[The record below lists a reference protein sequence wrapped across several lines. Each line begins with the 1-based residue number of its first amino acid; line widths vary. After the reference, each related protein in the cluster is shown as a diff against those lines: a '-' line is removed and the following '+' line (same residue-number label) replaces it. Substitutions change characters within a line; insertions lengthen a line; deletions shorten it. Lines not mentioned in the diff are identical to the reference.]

1 LRFGSPRLTDQTPSV
16 STALRLTHTACRPA
30 RPERESRE
38 RGVRIESQL
47 APCREVRD
55 ELVRPTGIR
64 EAHLDEPPHR
74 RHRATTSSE
83 DHVRRLTAVRLRLR
97 RRENTASDHRG
108 TFIGPSR
115 PLSYARPVISV
126 QDLVKRY
133 KKADRNAVDG
143 ITFDVQAGEFF
154 ALLGPNGAGKT
165 TTISILTT
173 TLAPTSGTAKIDGR
187 DIVRESSAVRRIVGI
202 IFQRPSL
209 DMNLTAEENVRFH
222 AILYKLY
229 PYAPSYALMPAE
241 YRKQVKELADLLG
254 IGADMG
260 KPMKT
265 FSGGMRRKLEIV
277 RSLIHRPKVLFL
289 DEPTAGLD
297 VPSRR
302 TLWEYLG
309 TIRRESGTTI
319 FLTTHY
325 LEEAEEADHIC
336 IIDKGKI
343 VTFGTPDDIKR
354 DLVQEYVLVDADDR
368 RRLRDELAR
377 LELPIEGAGP
387 IKIML
392 GGRGVHQILKAIET
406 PLTVVRTHAPTLEDA
421 YLEIV
426 SPPHE

>member
-1 LRFGSPRLTDQTPSV
+1 M
-16 STALRLTHTACRPA
+16 
-30 RPERESRE
+30 
-38 RGVRIESQL
+38 
-47 APCREVRD
+47 
-55 ELVRPTGIR
+55 
-64 EAHLDEPPHR
+64 
-74 RHRATTSSE
+74 
-83 DHVRRLTAVRLRLR
+83 
-97 RRENTASDHRG
+97 
-108 TFIGPSR
+108 
-115 PLSYARPVISV
+115 ISV
-126 QDLVKRY
+126 EALVKRY

-143 ITFDVQAGEFF
+143 ITFDVQSGEFF

-173 TLAPTSGTAKIDGR
+173 TLAPTAGAARIDGR
-187 DIVRESSAVRRIVGI
+187 DIARESSAVRRIVGI

-229 PYAPSYALMPAE
+229 PYAPTYSLMPAA
-241 YRKQVKELADLLG
+241 YRAQVTKLAELLG
-254 IGADMG
+254 IAGDLG
-260 KPMKT
+260 KPIKT
-265 FSGGMRRKLEIV
+265 FSSGMRRKLEIV
-277 RSLIHRPKVLFL
+277 RSLIHNPKVLFL

-302 TLWEYLG
+302 TLWEYLS

-336 IIDKGKI
+336 ILDKGKI
-343 VTFGTPDDIKR
+343 VTFGTPEEIKR

-377 LELPIEGAGP
+377 LELPVEGAGP
-387 IKIML
+387 FKILL
-392 GGRGVHQILKAIET
+392 GGRGVHAILKAIDT

-426 SPPHE
+426 KPGEEAVATP